1 LINSNSARI
10 AFKALI
16 GKARSPAATSV
27 AQHLR
32 IAKPIFDAGS
42 RSVALALHLPK
53 PQAAGN
59 HFSTQTVSTFTKQ
72 KECQMSS
79 FVRLIFSVL
88 TALVLSVCFSAT
100 HSALAQ
106 ANGTTGIIISEFR
119 FDGPNGTN
127 DEFVEI
133 VNNSATPKTIISSDA
148 GGTKGFSVWGIVGG
162 QARKV
167 CTIPF
172 GTLLLAGQHYL
183 CAKVPGYEL
192 AGYSGAQN
200 DNINNYTTTFSLSAD
215 GAVALF
221 SSEDVIVNNDGTIT
235 TTGTVFRE
243 DAVGFRELNLAAP
256 NPLAAALREGAGL
269 NPIGPQDPASRA
281 GRELREYS
289 FVRKHVSSGNGTW
302 SGATYQD
309 TNNNLAD
316 FALVANIGDGPIDRA
331 GVTASAGQLFAAT
344 AFDPSPVGSP
354 GSQTATTP
362 VFGAPGPQSTT
373 SPVER
378 NYNTQFLRSLFDTGS
393 AANVSPNIERN
404 SQIVCGGSKGDL
416 VLRFTYKNS
425 TGVVQ
430 NNLRVRWID
439 MSTVNRNN
447 ASFTAVLDLLDST
460 AATRTVAVNNG
471 SDTPT
476 NDPAPSGDGI
486 VNTTAAGSDGVKVAR
501 GTYVEGVDKTPPV
514 LAYVVTSPSSGN
526 FTATTNQ
533 NFRQVNPSFT
543 DTDGSP
549 GSPCRVGGFNS
560 ATVAAPPTAGV
571 TTTALPAPL
580 VNGGSISLEHRF
592 GVIKQ
597 GTFVIVGIIES
608 N

>member
-1 LINSNSARI
+1 
-10 AFKALI
+10 
-16 GKARSPAATSV
+16 
-27 AQHLR
+27 
-32 IAKPIFDAGS
+32 
-42 RSVALALHLPK
+42 
-53 PQAAGN
+53 
-59 HFSTQTVSTFTKQ
+59 
-72 KECQMSS
+72 
-79 FVRLIFSVL
+79 
-88 TALVLSVCFSAT
+88 
-100 HSALAQ
+100 
-106 ANGTTGIIISEFR
+106 
-119 FDGPNGTN
+119 
-127 DEFVEI
+127 
-133 VNNSATPKTIISSDA
+133 
-148 GGTKGFSVWGIVGG
+148 
-162 QARKV
+162 
-167 CTIPF
+167 
-172 GTLLLAGQHYL
+172 
-183 CAKVPGYEL
+183 
-192 AGYSGAQN
+192 
-200 DNINNYTTTFSLSAD
+200 
-215 GAVALF
+215 VALF
-221 SSEDVIVNNDGTIT
+221 SSEDVVVNNDGTLT
-235 TTGTVFRE
+235 TPSGTVFRE
-243 DAVGFRELNLAAP
+243 DAVGFKLLSTAVP
-256 NPLAAALREGAGL
+256 NPLAAALREGVGL

-281 GRELREYS
+281 GKELREYS

-302 SGATYQD
+302 SGAVYQD

-316 FALVANIGDGPIDRA
+316 FALVANIGDGPIDRISVS
-331 GVTASAGQLFAAT
+331 GSAGQIFAAT
-344 AFDPSPVGSP
+344 AFDPSPSASP
-354 GSQTATTP
+354 GTEAATIP
-362 VFGAPGPQSTT
+362 VYGAPGPQSTT

-378 NYNTQFLRSLFDTGS
+378 NYTTQFLRSLFDTGS

-416 VLRFTYKNS
+416 ILRFTYKNNS
-425 TGVVQ
+425 GVVQ

-447 ASFTAVLDLLDST
+447 TSFTAVLDLLDSA

-486 VNTTAAGSDGVKVAR
+486 VNTTAAGGDGVKVAR
-501 GTYVEGVDKTPPV
+501 GTYVEGVDKTPQV
-514 LAYVVTSPSSGN
+514 LGYVVTSPSSGN

-560 ATVAAPPTAGV
+560 ATVAAPPAAGV

>member
-1 LINSNSARI
+1 
-10 AFKALI
+10 
-16 GKARSPAATSV
+16 
-27 AQHLR
+27 
-32 IAKPIFDAGS
+32 
-42 RSVALALHLPK
+42 
-53 PQAAGN
+53 
-59 HFSTQTVSTFTKQ
+59 
-72 KECQMSS
+72 MSS
-79 FVRLIFSVL
+79 YARLTFAVL
-88 TALVLSVCFSAT
+88 AALVLSICFSAT

-106 ANGTTGIIISEFR
+106 ANGTSGIIISEFR

-133 VNNSATPKTIISSDA
+133 VNNSATPKTIVSSDA

-167 CTIPF
+167 CTIPIN
-172 GTLLLAGQHYL
+172 TLLLAGQHYL

-192 AGYSGAQN
+192 GGYSQGQN
-200 DNINNYTTTFSLSAD
+200 DNINNYTTTLSLGAD

-221 SSEDVIVNNDGTIT
+221 SSEDVVVNNDGTLT
-235 TTGTVFRE
+235 TPSGPVFRE
-243 DAVGFRELNLAAP
+243 DAVGFRELNLAAAS
-256 NPLAAALREGAGL
+256 PLAAALREGPGL
-269 NPIGPQDPASRA
+269 NPIGPQDPAGRA
-281 GRELREYS
+281 GAELREYS

-316 FALVANIGDGPIDRA
+316 FALVANIGDGPINRA
-331 GVTASAGQLFAAT
+331 NVNSSSGQIFAAT
-344 AFDPSPVGSP
+344 AFDPSPSGSP

-373 SPVER
+373 SPLER

-416 VLRFTYKNS
+416 VLRFTYKNN

-447 ASFTAVLDLLDST
+447 ASFTAVLNLLDST
-460 AATRTVAVNNG
+460 AATKQVAVNNG
-471 SDTPT
+471 SDTT

-486 VNTTAAGSDGVKVAR
+486 VDGTAAGGDGVKVVR

-514 LAYVVTSPSSGN
+514 LGYVVTSPSSGN
-526 FTATTNQ
+526 FTSTTNQ
-533 NFRQVNPSFT
+533 NFRQVNPTFT

-560 ATVAAPPTAGV
+560 ANVAAPPTAGV

-580 VNGGSISLEHRF
+580 GAGGSISLEHRF

-597 GTFVIVGIIES
+597 GTFVVVGIIES